1 VEPNEKRRLLE
12 PSPLLRLLD
21 RPVLFTIVVTLL
33 FGLLGAAGFLGGRI
47 SPQPFPSGLRGLV
60 IGSALGLVAGTLFQ
74 LLKALR
80 LRRP

>member
-1 VEPNEKRRLLE
+1 
-12 PSPLLRLLD
+12 
-21 RPVLFTIVVTLL
+21 VTLL